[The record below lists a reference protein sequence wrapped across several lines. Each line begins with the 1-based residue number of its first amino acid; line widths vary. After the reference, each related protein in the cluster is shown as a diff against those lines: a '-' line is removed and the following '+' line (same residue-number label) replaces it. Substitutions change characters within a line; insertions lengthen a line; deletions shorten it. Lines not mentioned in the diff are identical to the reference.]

1 MYGTSNETVSHI
13 VSECS
18 KPAQQHYKRR
28 HDKCRKV
35 CILAVFFEKLGFNRA
50 SVWYEYEPE
59 NVVKNKNFKIL

>member
-18 KPAQQHYKRR
+18 KPAEQHYKQRY
-28 HDKCRKV
+28 DRKV

-59 NVVKNKNFKIL
+59 NVVERKNFKIL